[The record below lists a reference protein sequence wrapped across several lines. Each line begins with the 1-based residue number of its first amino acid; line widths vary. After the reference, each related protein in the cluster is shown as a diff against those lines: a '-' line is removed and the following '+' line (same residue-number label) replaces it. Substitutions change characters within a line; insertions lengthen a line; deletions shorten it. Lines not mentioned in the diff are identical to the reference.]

1 MKLFK
6 QLINP
11 IINSIP
17 NYLEVIKYLIDLGII
32 KIKSLRQIFI
42 KCSRTIIY
50 IRIKPIIFLNSII
63 VLKGPLILYKRDSK
77 YIEINLL
84 INLL

>member
-32 KIKSLRQIFI
+32 KIKIDKYLNI
-42 KCSRTIIY
+42 KEFKADIY
-50 IRIKPIIFLNSII
+50 
-63 VLKGPLILYKRDSK
+63 
-77 YIEINLL
+77 
-84 INLL
+84 